1 MTIHKFEHLGVPDE
15 VTQDDTKKLNE
26 SSRNTRER
34 IAGIALLAL
43 QSFDEAQVLSE
54 EDYAKTVAM
63 AYRLE
68 KTPLYKDSKDSD
80 NASHIQQAFALIE
93 EYLKEQGV

>member
-1 MTIHKFEHLGVPDE
+1 MKENNE
-15 VTQDDTKKLNE
+15 VASVLKDTKELN
-26 SSRNTRER
+26 
-34 IAGIALLAL
+34 AGIALLAL

-80 NASHIQQAFALIE
+80 NDGHIQQALVLIE